1 MSFISPIPER
11 LKQARK
17 KAKLSQKALGVRI
30 GMDESSASPRMNQYE
45 KGKHTPD
52 IGTLKALADE
62 LGVPLS
68 YFFCEDEIS
77 AELAMNLNKLS
88 ETDKQKVLEMTA
100 RLIDESSEDSSS
112 KAR

>member
-1 MSFISPIPER
+1 MR
-11 LKQARK
+11 LKEARK

-52 IGTLKALADE
+52 ISTLKAIADE

-68 YFFCEDEIS
+68 YFFCEDEVS
-77 AELAMNLNKLS
+77 AELAVTLSKLS
-88 ETDKQKVLEMTA
+88 KSDKLRVLGITLELLVEAEHKATS
-100 RLIDESSEDSSS
+100 ES
-112 KAR
+112 

>member
-1 MSFISPIPER
+1 VSFISPIPER
-11 LKQARK
+11 LKEARK

-52 IGTLKALADE
+52 ISTLKALADE

-68 YFFCEDEIS
+68 YFFCEDEVS
-77 AELAMNLNKLS
+77 AELAVNLNKLS
-88 ETDKQKVLEMTA
+88 QSDKQKVLEMTA
-100 RLIDESSEDSSS
+100 RLIEKSSECNS
-112 KAR
+112 